1 MHARVGDLIEVDS
14 NELGGPRRHGRIL
27 AVRGEEGQ
35 EHYDVEWDDGHQ
47 SVFFPAST
55 THVVRSARPRGA

>member
-1 MHARVGDLIEVDS
+1 MHANVGDIIEVDR
-14 NELGGPRRHGRIL
+14 NELGAPPRRGRIL
-27 AVRGEEGQ
+27 AVRGAQGE

-55 THVVRSARPRGA
+55 THVVRSGAGH